1 MKMPLGELHDAAEMQ
16 AVEEHKSTGSPDVVR
31 DVIAR
36 QALVE
41 QLPAGVLAQGEN
53 RFRRSAAVHP
63 HLVDEDTVGGVSVT
77 LSGPEI
83 AVPPS
88 LAAILTR
95 LPVSGP
101 FPRTRPLIGGD
112 TLGWLFPGSAAT
124 GHLNA
129 ATMSK
134 RLKAHGIPTRQA
146 RNAALIAM
154 AGELPISLV
163 SDLFGISISTA
174 INWARRAG
182 KDWNAYLAASHGGV
196 RRRHHPAE
204 SK

>member
-1 MKMPLGELHDAAEMQ
+1 VLLYGLHLSRIVELTHG
-16 AVEEHKSTGSPDVVR
+16 HLHR
-31 DVIAR
+31 
-36 QALVE
+36 
-41 QLPAGVLAQGEN
+41 
-53 RFRRSAAVHP
+53 RRSAAG
-63 HLVDEDTVGGVSVT
+63 EDTVGGVSVT

-101 FPRTRPLIGGD
+101 FPRTRPLIGGH
-112 TLGWLFPGSAAT
+112 TPGWLFPGFAAT

-134 RLKAHGIPTRQA
+134 RLKVHGIPTRQA
-146 RNAALIAM
+146 RNAALIAL

-174 INWARRAG
+174 INWARHAG
-182 KDWNAYLAASHGGV
+182 KDWNAYLAASHQ
-196 RRRHHPAE
+196 RRSATSPP
-204 SK
+204 S